1 MSLPAIERNHQT
13 GRLRL
18 NSKGAPGAMEEDQQV
33 DPSVDVS
40 QWLREVGRR
49 RWPSGR
55 TQDAGADVPP
65 QPARVRRDTS
75 VLRRTLLLALLLVA
89 ALHYVYTDATLE
101 ILSIRSLLVFVF
113 PS

>member
-1 MSLPAIERNHQT
+1 M
-13 GRLRL
+13 
-18 NSKGAPGAMEEDQQV
+18 
-33 DPSVDVS
+33 
-40 QWLREVGRR
+40 
-49 RWPSGR
+49 
-55 TQDAGADVPP
+55 PP